1 MITFKELKNRFTYH
15 KPIPK
20 LNQEERYKE
29 IRATA
34 LSYAQYLITVTP
46 ESREQSLAITRLEEV
61 MFWAIAAIC
70 RNETD

>member
-1 MITFKELKNRFTYH
+1 MITFKELENRFTYH

-20 LNQEERYKE
+20 LNQEKRYEE

-34 LSYAQYLITVTP
+34 LSFAGYLLSVTP

-61 MFWAIAAIC
+61 VSWSNAAIA
-70 RNETD
+70 RHDTM